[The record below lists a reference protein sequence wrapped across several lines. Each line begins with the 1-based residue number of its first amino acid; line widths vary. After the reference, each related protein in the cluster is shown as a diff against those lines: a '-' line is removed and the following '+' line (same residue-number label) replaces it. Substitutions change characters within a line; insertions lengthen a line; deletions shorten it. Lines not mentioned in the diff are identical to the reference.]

1 MSLGYEFKSARQS
14 FHLAVGQGAQIHV
27 EEYGSEHGIPVVI
40 CHGGPGAGL
49 LPASSCLFNPRKYR
63 IILFSQRGSG
73 LSTPDSLT
81 NNSPIQLVK
90 DINILLDYLGIEKS
104 VIAGGSWGATLALL
118 FYQHYP
124 ERVLGLIMWASFLA
138 EQSDLTWLYG
148 PDGAG
153 AQFYPELYQ
162 DFSCGFKT
170 AKEILTYYYASLTGD
185 DELEQHKAA
194 HMWMAWE
201 SKLALG
207 LRAKITRVEQAHC
220 AIQQAKV
227 MCHFFQEDNFSQL
240 CDISEFKASL
250 CHLPCWLIHSRDD
263 LLCRY
268 APVQRFAQKHKAQFY
283 VLENAGHAQREGDY
297 MDAIIRASD
306 LMLCRLH

>member
-1 MSLGYEFKSARQS
+1 MSLGYEFKAARQS

-27 EEYGSEHGIPVVI
+27 EEYGCEQGVPVVV
-40 CHGGPGAGL
+40 CHGGPGVGL
-49 LPASSCLFNPRKYR
+49 VPAMSCLFNPRKYR
-63 IILFSQRGSG
+63 IILFSQRGCG
-73 LSTPDSLT
+73 LSSPDSLAH
-81 NNSPIQLVK
+81 NSPAHLV
-90 DINILLDYLGIEKS
+90 DDMRLLLNHLGIEKS

-118 FYQHYP
+118 FYQSHP
-124 ERVLGLIMWASFLA
+124 ERVSGLILWASFLA
-138 EQSDLTWLYG
+138 ETTDLAWLYG
-148 PDGAG
+148 PHGAG
-153 AQFYPELYQ
+153 AQFYPELYS
-162 DFSCGFKT
+162 DFSHGLKSE
-170 AKEILTYYYASLTGD
+170 AEILQYYYQSLTGT

-194 HMWMAWE
+194 QLWMAWE

-207 LRAKITRVEQAHC
+207 TRARLANIEQAHC
-220 AIQQAKV
+220 AVQQAKI
-227 MCHFFQEDNFSQL
+227 MCHFFQEQNFSQL
-240 CDISEFKASL
+240 CDIAQFKASL

-268 APVQRFAQKHKAQFY
+268 APVQRFAQNHKAQFY